1 MKNSLNISLKQY
13 VNLTTKKTKNMI
25 ILINGKT
32 LVADG
37 IIYGQCL

>member
-13 VNLTTKKTKNMI
+13 VNLQQQKKYDNNNKW
-25 ILINGKT
+25 KT